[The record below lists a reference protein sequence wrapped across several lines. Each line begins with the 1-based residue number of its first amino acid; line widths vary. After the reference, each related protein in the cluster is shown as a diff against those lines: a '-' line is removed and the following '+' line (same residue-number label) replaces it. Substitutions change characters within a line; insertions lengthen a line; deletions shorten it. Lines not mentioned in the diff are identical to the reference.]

1 MAEVPGVGAEQAAV
15 ADPPAP
21 MEIDEGPKLS
31 DKISILPG
39 HEKDLSA
46 ATFCLKDEDHTLGN
60 ALRYMLMKNP
70 KVEFCGYSNPH
81 PSEPKIHLRVQMY
94 DHLSALSALLDAIK
108 NLEALF
114 VTIEDAYTANLSEG
128 NYERHSDEVSPEALR
143 AMEERGRAIQAE
155 KKAQAAARP

>member
-31 DKISILPG
+31 DKISIVRVRAPARLPCRSSLPQLPG

-60 ALRYMLMKNP
+60 ALRYMLMK
-70 KVEFCGYSNPH
+70 K
-81 PSEPKIHLRVQMY
+81 
-94 DHLSALSALLDAIK
+94 
-108 NLEALF
+108 
-114 VTIEDAYTANLSEG
+114 
-128 NYERHSDEVSPEALR
+128 
-143 AMEERGRAIQAE
+143 
-155 KKAQAAARP
+155 